1 MKRIL
6 ALILVMSSFAVFS
19 GTSSASIKPGTSCSP
34 KGKIS
39 IFAGV
44 KYTCVLSGKKLVWN
58 KGVKAPSSTTTSP
71 ASTTTFAAPALSAL
85 ASALPCQLPYS
96 GPLDNTQRTGFPHD
110 SASLPNSGTINALM
124 VFEDF
129 SDVSGTD
136 NIQSVAK
143 TIQTNI
149 SSYFSSVSY
158 GKVNFKFTTY
168 PSWIHVNATSG
179 SFGMKNPGVGDQMGL
194 AKAEQSSAAKVI
206 DFSPYTIMYV
216 VLPST
221 ADLIHDSLPFP
232 LAAINARWPE
242 TNAQIPGNPLSFL
255 VSLSNLPSDSW
266 ATPLHETGHIF
277 GFVHPFGNNI
287 WPVWDVM
294 YIGGQV
300 DPAFSAPGLLG
311 WERWLVNWVTDS
323 QVACIDQ
330 SSSGSSTYNYLLTP
344 IELNSNSVKIAV
356 IKLTSHTAIVVES
369 RRSIGEDVFPTSYEG
384 ALVYSIDTSKNG
396 DVNSLSPS
404 INILGQSIYAGHT
417 ELVGTIRAGESITY
431 QGQTVK
437 VLANT
442 SVGDYVQITTGT
454 VTG

>member
-1 MKRIL
+1 
-6 ALILVMSSFAVFS
+6 
-19 GTSSASIKPGTSCSP
+19 
-34 KGKIS
+34 
-39 IFAGV
+39 
-44 KYTCVLSGKKLVWN
+44 
-58 KGVKAPSSTTTSP
+58 
-71 ASTTTFAAPALSAL
+71 
-85 ASALPCQLPYS
+85 
-96 GPLDNTQRTGFPHD
+96 
-110 SASLPNSGTINALM
+110 
-124 VFEDF
+124 
-129 SDVSGTD
+129 
-136 NIQSVAK
+136 
-143 TIQTNI
+143 
-149 SSYFSSVSY
+149 
-158 GKVNFKFTTY
+158 
-168 PSWIHVNATSG
+168 
-179 SFGMKNPGVGDQMGL
+179 MKNPGVGDTMGL
-194 AKAEQSSAAKVI
+194 AKAEQSAAAKVI

-232 LAAINARWPE
+232 LAVINARWPE

-294 YIGGQV
+294 GIGGQV

-396 DVNSLSPS
+396 DVNYLSPS